1 MCGGAGEPWEAKGR
15 VKLGREAARGRME
28 WLWLATSGQRWQR
41 EAQQRWS
48 VANSNPNGDVLMLML
63 TLRWRLR
70 ETP

>member
-41 EAQQRWS
+41 EAQQR
-48 VANSNPNGDVLMLML
+48 
-63 TLRWRLR
+63 
-70 ETP
+70 